1 MSTLEEVADGKR
13 VSDDTDA
20 RTTSLRI
27 FNTIKK

>member
-1 MSTLEEVADGKR
+1 VADGKR